1 MSDPIDRAQQLDA
14 ERTGRLIAAHRAR
27 AKTIGDGICC
37 DCDEPIPIARLQAEP
52 DAPRCI
58 ECQTLFERKEAVR
71 VGIHR

>member
-14 ERTGRLIAAHRAR
+14 ERTGRLIQSHQTRVR
-27 AKTIGDGICC
+27 PQGDGICC
-37 DCDEPIPIARLQAEP
+37 DCDDAIPPLRLAAEP
-52 DAPRCI
+52 GAERCI

>member
-14 ERTGRLIAAHRAR
+14 ERTGRLIQSHQTRAR
-27 AKTIGDGICC
+27 PQGDGICC
-37 DCDEPIPIARLQAEP
+37 DCDDAIPPLRLAAEP
-52 DAPRCI
+52 GAERCI